1 MFVYIVSINNYK
13 KNQYYLGFFK
23 KKKLSIASAALG
35 YPPSEGPELISN
47 MYAQHYKNSTL
58 LVFYVSYTFIVIMH
72 VGLSIYIEHLIFPG
86 KL

>member
-1 MFVYIVSINNYK
+1 MFVYIVSINHYK
-13 KNQYYLGFFK
+13 TIQYYLGFFK
-23 KKKLSIASAALG
+23 EKKLSIASAALG